1 MRVLL
6 QINATLV
13 LALRCV
19 VLCCVALRCVVLCC
33 VVLCCVVLR
42 CIALCFVVL
51 CCVVLCCVALC
62 CIAFRCIFLPSV
74 VITVF
79 TFRVYSCSRFSDEA
93 SVEIPSTSDLEPFK
107 IDVDYVE
114 TMRGSSFIN
123 KGLVALGQENERHGN
138 PNIPKVRNS
147 F

>member
-1 MRVLL
+1 M
-6 QINATLV
+6 
-13 LALRCV
+13 LRCV
-19 VLCCVALRCVVLCC
+19 VLR
-33 VVLCCVVLR
+33 CVVLR

-51 CCVVLCCVALC
+51 CCVVLRCVVLH

-74 VITVF
+74 VITVS